1 MSHHTDS
8 GYYVAA
14 APVPKPEKS
23 AKERAAELAAALT
36 MRQPSIPTPKGT
48 AHLAK
53 TPSPQGSIGT
63 ATRPR
68 PKSVNFSASPVASTP
83 APASTSTPTPAPSS
97 SVSLFTAP
105 TRTEAPA
112 PTSFIF
118 GASSSSTPLTSL
130 FTTPARTEA
139 PAPTSFIF
147 GAPSRAELPIRTEAP
162 TTRAFSWETE
172 ERPSPT
178 VHRVSEKEHKEKE
191 HKEHKE
197 KERVDRHPPM
207 RQPKKLTPPK
217 PLQQNKTARKPFLIR
232 AGRPTL
238 WMAYNSTSWCKAPFQ
253 AVKLLNKCMETG
265 RTVTEGQMDVYYD
278 VSCQE
283 YRLTLVTEDGP
294 ESASLTYDTADTPT
308 VWLYDDGEDKA
319 EEDE

>member
-97 SVSLFTAP
+97 SV
-105 TRTEAPA
+105 
-112 PTSFIF
+112 
-118 GASSSSTPLTSL
+118 SL